1 MEYVKLGRSGL
12 RVSRICLGCM
22 SYGTPEW
29 RPWVLDGGT
38 AKPFFKRALE
48 AGINFFDTADIYSL
62 GISEEVTGGHLKAM
76 ARREDVVIASKV
88 GLEMGEGPNASG
100 LSRKHILE
108 SIDASLRRLK
118 TDYVDLYQ
126 IHRLDRSTP
135 MEEIAEALD
144 EVVRSG
150 KALYIGASSMWAWEF
165 AKLLGIQERNGFARF
180 VSMQNHYNLLYR
192 EEEREM
198 MPLCQA
204 EGIGVIPWSPLARGR
219 LAKPEDTKASTRAGS
234 DEFQNRLYGLVQER
248 KIVGRVRKAAE
259 KLGVSQAQVALAWH
273 LHKPWVTAPIVGATR
288 IGQLDDAIAA
298 ASLKLDPRIIESLER
313 DYAPRPVAGIS

>member
-1 MEYVKLGRSGL
+1 MDYVKLGKSGL
-12 RVSRICLGCM
+12 TVSRICLGCM
-22 SYGTPEW
+22 SYGTPDW
-29 RPWVLDGGT
+29 RPWVLDEKA

-48 AGINFFDTADIYSL
+48 AGINFFDTADIYSI
-62 GISEEVTGGHLKAM
+62 GASEEVTGKHLKAM
-76 ARREDVVIASKV
+76 ARREDVVIATKV
-88 GLEMGEGPNASG
+88 GLMMHESPNATG

-108 SIDASLRRLK
+108 SIDASLKRLK

-180 VSMQNHYNLLYR
+180 ASMQNHYNLLYR

-198 MPLCQA
+198 MPLCQS
-204 EGIGVIPWSPLARGR
+204 EGVGIIPWSPLARGR
-219 LAKPEDTKASTRAGS
+219 LTKPEDAKATTREGS
-234 DEFQNRLYGLVQER
+234 DDFQKRLYGMAQER
-248 KIVGRVRKAAE
+248 KIVTRVRKAAE
-259 KLGVSQAQVALAWH
+259 NLKVSQAQVALAWH

-288 IGQLDDAIAA
+288 IGQLEDAIAA
-298 ASLKLDPRIIESLER
+298 ASLKLDPRLIESLER